1 MSQSREHIIQ
11 AIILAFGV
19 GVEKK
24 SGDGDSQPA
33 SGEPLPKH
41 PCAPAGTAASLTPN
55 PPQTHPIPTPPQV
68 LATGRESGG
77 AGDARMREA
86 AGGGGLES
94 AGDCGAAGGVR
105 EAAGLLGVRA
115 CRAPIPQQPGSGA
128 EPGVGLFCCF
138 FWRQFKSTSAERSL
152 TW

>member
-86 AGGGGLES
+86 AGGGAGVCGGLRGCRGG
-94 AGDCGAAGGVR
+94 ARGCGAAGGAGVPGTHP
-105 EAAGLLGVRA
+105 AAAWERRGAGRCFVLL
-115 CRAPIPQQPGSGA
+115 
-128 EPGVGLFCCF
+128 F
-138 FWRQFKSTSAERSL
+138 FLETIQKHFR
-152 TW
+152 

>member
-24 SGDGDSQPA
+24 SRDGDSQPT

-55 PPQTHPIPTPPQV
+55 PPRPDP
-68 LATGRESGG
+68 ATGFSDG
-77 AGDARMREA
+77 AGEWWCEGREDARGC
-86 AGGGGLES
+86 GGGG
-94 AGDCGAAGGVR
+94 CGRLRG
-105 EAAGLLGVRA
+105 AAGLLGVRA

-138 FWRQFKSTSAERSL
+138 FGDNSKALPLSDR
-152 TW
+152 

>member
-86 AGGGGLES
+86 AGGGGWSLRGT
-94 AGDCGAAGGVR
+94 AGLPGGCERLRGCWGCGRAGHPSRSSLGAAR
-105 EAAGLLGVRA
+105 SRA
-115 CRAPIPQQPGSGA
+115 L
-128 EPGVGLFCCF
+128 VCF
-138 FWRQFKSTSAERSL
+138 VVFFGDNSKALPLSDR
-152 TW
+152 